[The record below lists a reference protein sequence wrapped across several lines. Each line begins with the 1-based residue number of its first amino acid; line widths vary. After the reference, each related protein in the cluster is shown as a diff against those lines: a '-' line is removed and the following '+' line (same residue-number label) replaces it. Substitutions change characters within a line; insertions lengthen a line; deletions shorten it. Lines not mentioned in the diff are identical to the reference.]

1 MKRVAKIAAAAA
13 LLTAAGTGTAMAA
26 SGTYTQ
32 FVGSIVYFYGR
43 SSGSGQSYDFKNASS
58 ATLCLDAPGASARTM
73 VVGELKENRRFA
85 SDPTLK
91 QISAYYSDSERRSSL
106 ASLST
111 SGYYYSY
118 AAWNYTSAEG
128 YNANGYSRRC

>member
-1 MKRVAKIAAAAA
+1 MKRVAKIAVASAM
-13 LLTAAGTGTAMAA
+13 LTAAGTGTAMAA

-43 SSGSGQSYDFKNASS
+43 SSGSGQSYNFTNASS
-58 ATLCLDAPGASARTM
+58 ATLSLDAPGASARAM
-73 VVGELKENRRFA
+73 VVGELKQNRSFA
-85 SDPTLK
+85 TDPTLK
-91 QISAYYSDSERRSSL
+91 QLSAYYSDPERRSSS

-111 SGYYYSY
+111 SSNYYSY

-128 YNANGYSRRC
+128 SNANGYSRKC